1 MRVKN
6 AVSVTLD
13 QNNLQFVEKIA
24 KQEKKSKSEI
34 VDYILSVYRKF
45 RLKKEVI
52 AGFKS
57 QTKTDVKDAMS
68 DFNDYLNIVE
78 NN

>member
-6 AVSVTLD
+6 AVSVTLN

-34 VDYILSVYRKF
+34 VDRVLSMYRKF
-45 RLKKEVI
+45 KLKKDVI

-57 QTKTDVKDAMS
+57 QTKADVQDAMS
-68 DFNDYLNIVE
+68 DFNNYLSIIE
-78 NN
+78 R